1 MNWLLVSVFSITFV
15 LLILSFLFSGAE
27 IGLTLISRSQVNK
40 LKIDS
45 NKRAKIIDRLLS
57 KKELTIGTILLGNTI
72 INIACSVLFTLMF
85 INLFGGESV
94 FLSTIVMNKRSVFC
108 YSAKCYQKLMPCKI
122 PKNLHRFLLILC
134 CFLSRFFL
142 H

>member
-57 KKELTIGTILLGNTI
+57 KKELTIGTIQHSEI
-72 INIACSVLFTLMF
+72 
-85 INLFGGESV
+85 
-94 FLSTIVMNKRSVFC
+94 
-108 YSAKCYQKLMPCKI
+108 Q
-122 PKNLHRFLLILC
+122 LLILLVP
-134 CFLSRFFL
+134 FYS